1 MVWQFSWVLDQCLSD
16 NQYLEISSFSCFLF
30 VLHFPPFSPQSEAKR
45 GKTGKQD
52 FDSQKYPFA
61 GQNTQ
66 QTDAASFSWHSA
78 RGLLAYQRLQL
89 QAGS

>member
-30 VLHFPPFSPQSEAKR
+30 VLNCPLFHLKVRQKEEE
-45 GKTGKQD
+45 TGKQD
-52 FDSQKYPFA
+52 FDSQKYPFD

-78 RGLLAYQRLQL
+78 RGLLAYQRWQL